1 MSPFRKIRK
10 AAAQVTNI
18 HHAFSPTKK
27 HVSLLKEVNTAV
39 AGGAP
44 QSPLPE
50 DRLPGESSSSAAREE
65 EKNEPSDTE
74 EADEPAPAPAL
85 AEQKTFDSVPEEEK
99 VWVLG
104 YRLDNIFS

>member
-1 MSPFRKIRK
+1 MTGKRPDSF
-10 AAAQVTNI
+10 V
-18 HHAFSPTKK
+18 PTGLKSTYLEP
-27 HVSLLKEVNTAV
+27 SLT
-39 AGGAP
+39 
-44 QSPLPE
+44 
-50 DRLPGESSSSAAREE
+50 SSSAAAREE